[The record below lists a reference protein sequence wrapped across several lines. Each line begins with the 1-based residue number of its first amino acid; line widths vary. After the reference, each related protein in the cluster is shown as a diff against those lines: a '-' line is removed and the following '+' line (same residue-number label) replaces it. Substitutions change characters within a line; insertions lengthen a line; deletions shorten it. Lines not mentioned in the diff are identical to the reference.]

1 MSKLEIINK
10 FFFQLF
16 FIRLTK
22 HLKYDKD
29 NNLTRSGWS
38 FMYWVIPFTGWSSN
52 FKYIGK
58 QAKFLYL

>member
-1 MSKLEIINK
+1 MTMLQFINM

-16 FIRLTK
+16 FVRLTK
-22 HLKYDKD
+22 HGEIINGKF
-29 NNLTRSGWS
+29 NITHWS
-38 FMYWVIPFTGWSSN
+38 FMYWVIPFTGWNSE